1 MLKTIVK
8 VLLLHVLDGE
18 PGTVVVIVVIV
29 RDDGLGG
36 YRLNDL
42 IISNPLDFA
51 WLRIAVIQADH
62 FHVLADR
69 RVDSLVSS
77 VVPSSALSLIS
88 GFSCEGTS
96 SSSS

>member
-1 MLKTIVK
+1 MIVM
-8 VLLLHVLDGE
+8 
-18 PGTVVVIVVIV
+18 IV

-69 RVDSLVSS
+69 RVDVAGMLVNDWATCNGESQHGRLLRLKRRS
-77 VVPSSALSLIS
+77 FGNGGSTQGI
-88 GFSCEGTS
+88 
-96 SSSS
+96 